1 VNTAAELAQLANEL
15 LRCRETPD
23 YALALNGLQVDNRS
37 PVTRIAAAVDCSLR
51 SIRGAIDAGAN
62 LLVVHHGLF
71 WGGLQPLAGA
81 HLERVRLLLE
91 HDVALYSAHL
101 PLDAHETFG
110 NSFLLAREL
119 GLAPAGGFARYQTIF
134 CGVQGTAD
142 LPTVDLVSACDQFA
156 RGHGGR
162 AISSAVA
169 PEAPGA
175 PRGAGGASRRTLRW
189 AVVTGAGINADT
201 MHEAVELGLDTIIT
215 GEGPHWSAV
224 DAEEKGLVIVYAGHY
239 ATETPG
245 VRALAEW
252 LAARAGVPWSFVAA
266 PTGL

>member
-1 VNTAAELAQLANEL
+1 MSSATDLAQLADEL

-23 YALALNGLQVDNRS
+23 YPMALNGLQVDNTS
-37 PVTRIAAAVDCSLR
+37 AVHRIAAAVDCSQR
-51 SIRGAIDAGAN
+51 TIRGAIDAGAN

-71 WGGLQPLAGA
+71 WGGMQPLTGA
-81 HLERVRLLLE
+81 HLARVRLLLA

-101 PLDAHETFG
+101 PLDAHETMG
-110 NSFLLAREL
+110 NSHLLAGAL
-119 GLAPAGGFARYQTIF
+119 GLTPDGGFARYQNIF
-134 CGVQGTAD
+134 CGVQGAADVATAD
-142 LPTVDLVSACDQFA
+142 LAATCDAFSQS
-156 RGHGGR
+156 HGGR
-162 AISSAVA
+162 AI
-169 PEAPGA
+169 
-175 PRGAGGASRRTLRW
+175 ASRISPARRTRRW

-201 MHEAVELGLDTIIT
+201 MREAVELGIDTIVT

-224 DAEEKGLVIVYAGHY
+224 DADEKGLVIIYAGHY

-252 LAARAGVPWSFVAA
+252 LAVRAGVPWSFVEA

>member
-1 VNTAAELAQLANEL
+1 MSTATELAQMANEL

-23 YALALNGLQVDNRS
+23 YPPALNGLQVDNQA

-51 SIRGAIDAGAN
+51 TIRGAIDAGAN

-71 WGGLQPLAGA
+71 WGGLQPLTGA
-81 HLERVRLLLE
+81 HLERVRLLLD

-110 NSFLLAREL
+110 NSVLLAREL
-119 GLAPAGGFARYQTIF
+119 GLAPAGGFARYQTVF

-142 LPTVDLVSACDQFA
+142 LPTAELAAACDAFA
-156 RGHGGR
+156 GRHGGR
-162 AISSAVA
+162 AIASAM
-169 PEAPGA
+169 ESG
-175 PRGAGGASRRTLRW
+175 RRTRRW

-201 MHEAVELGLDTIIT
+201 MREAVECGLDTIIT

-224 DAEEKGLVIVYAGHY
+224 DAEEKGLAIVYAGHY
-239 ATETPG
+239 ATETLG

-252 LAARAGVPWSFVAA
+252 LAARAGVPWTFVAA

>member
-1 VNTAAELAQLANEL
+1 MSTAAELSHLANEL

-23 YALALNGLQVDNRS
+23 YALALNGLQVDNRA

-51 SIRGAIDAGAN
+51 TIRGAIDAGAN

-71 WGGLQPLAGA
+71 WGGLQPLTGA
-81 HLERVRLLLE
+81 HLERVRLLLA

-110 NSFLLAREL
+110 NSVLLARAL
-119 GLAPAGGFARYQTIF
+119 GLTPAGGFARYQSIF

-142 LPTVDLVSACDQFA
+142 LATADLVSTCDQFA
-156 RGHGGR
+156 CRHGGH
-162 AISSAVA
+162 AVASAVA
-169 PEAPGA
+169 
-175 PRGAGGASRRTLRW
+175 AGRRTRRW
-189 AVVTGAGINADT
+189 AVVTGAGVSADT
-201 MHEAVELGLDTIIT
+201 MREAGELGLDTIIT

-245 VRALAEW
+245 VCALAEW

>member
-1 VNTAAELAQLANEL
+1 MSSAMEIAQLANEL

-23 YALALNGLQVDNRS
+23 YALALNGLQVDNTS
-37 PVTRIAAAVDCSLR
+37 AIHRIAAAVDCSQKT
-51 SIRGAIDAGAN
+51 IRGALDVGAN

-71 WGGLQPLAGA
+71 WGGLQPLTGA
-81 HLERVRLLLE
+81 HLERVRLLLA
-91 HDVALYSAHL
+91 HDIALYSAHL
-101 PLDAHETFG
+101 PLDAHETMG

-119 GLAPAGGFARYQTIF
+119 GLAPNGGFARYQNIF

-142 LPTVDLVSACDQFA
+142 MATADLVSRCGAFSRA
-156 RGHGGR
+156 HGGQ
-162 AISSAVA
+162 AVA
-169 PEAPGA
+169 SAAAPA
-175 PRGAGGASRRTLRW
+175 RRTRRW

-201 MHEAVELGLDTIIT
+201 MREAVDLGVDTIIT

-224 DAEEKGLVIVYAGHY
+224 DAEEKGLVIIYAGHY

-252 LAARAGVPWSFVAA
+252 LASRAGVPWSFVEA

>member
-1 VNTAAELAQLANEL
+1 MNTAAELAQLANER

-23 YALALNGLQVDNRS
+23 YPLALNGLQVDNQA

-51 SIRGAIDAGAN
+51 TINGAIDAGAN

-71 WGGLQPLAGA
+71 WGGLQPLTGA
-81 HLERVRLLLE
+81 HLARVRLLLA

-110 NSFLLAREL
+110 NSYLLARAL
-119 GLAPAGGFARYQTIF
+119 GLTPGGGFARFQSIF
-134 CGVQGTAD
+134 CGVQGVAD
-142 LPTVDLVSACDQFA
+142 LPTAGLISACDEFA
-156 RGHGGR
+156 RRHGGQ
-162 AISSAVA
+162 AIASAA
-169 PEAPGA
+169 APG
-175 PRGAGGASRRTLRW
+175 RLTRQWG
-189 AVVTGAGINADT
+189 VVSGAGISADT
-201 MHEAVELGLDTIIT
+201 LREAVDCGIDTIIT

-245 VRALAEW
+245 VSALAEW
-252 LAARAGVPWSFVAA
+252 LAGTAGVPWSFVAA

>member
-1 VNTAAELAQLANEL
+1 VSTAAELAKAADEL

-23 YALALNGLQVDNRS
+23 YSLALNGLQVDNRA
-37 PVTRIAAAVDCSLR
+37 PVRRIAAAVDCSQR
-51 SIRGAIDAGAN
+51 TIRGAIDEGAN

-71 WGGLQPLAGA
+71 WGGLQPLTGP

-119 GLAPAGGFARYQTIF
+119 GLTPAGGFARYQTIF
-134 CGVQGTAD
+134 CGVQGVTD
-142 LPTVDLVSACDQFA
+142 LPTVEFVARCDQFS
-156 RGHGGR
+156 RSHGGQ
-162 AISSAVA
+162 APASAFA
-169 PEAPGA
+169 PD
-175 PRGAGGASRRTLRW
+175 RRTRRW
-189 AVVTGAGINADT
+189 AIVTGSGITADT
-201 MHEAVELGLDTIIT
+201 MREAVNAGIDTLVT

-239 ATETPG
+239 ATETTG
-245 VRALAEW
+245 VRALAAW
-252 LAARAGVPWSFVAA
+252 MAANAGVPWSFVAA

>member
-1 VNTAAELAQLANEL
+1 MSTATELAQMANEL

-23 YALALNGLQVDNRS
+23 YSPALNGLQVDNRA

-51 SIRGAIDAGAN
+51 TIRGAIDAKAN

-71 WGGLQPLAGA
+71 WGGLQPLTGA
-81 HLERVRLLLE
+81 HLARVRLLLA
-91 HDVALYSAHL
+91 HDIALYSAHL

-119 GLAPAGGFARYQTIF
+119 GLSPAGGFARYQTVF

-142 LPTVDLVSACDQFA
+142 LPTVELVTACDAFA
-156 RGHGGR
+156 ARHGGR
-162 AISSAVA
+162 AI
-169 PEAPGA
+169 
-175 PRGAGGASRRTLRW
+175 ASPMVSDRRTRRW
-189 AVVTGAGINADT
+189 AVVTGAGISAET
-201 MHEAVELGLDTIIT
+201 MREAVDCGLDTIIT

-224 DAEEKGLVIVYAGHY
+224 DAEEKGLAVVYAGHY
-239 ATETPG
+239 ATETLG

-252 LAARAGVPWSFVAA
+252 LAARAGVPCTFVAA

>member
-1 VNTAAELAQLANEL
+1 MSSATEIAQLANDL

-23 YALALNGLQVDNRS
+23 YSLALNGLQVDNTAS
-37 PVTRIAAAVDCSLR
+37 IGGIAAAVDCSQKT
-51 SIRGAIDAGAN
+51 IRGAIDAGAN

-71 WGGLQPLAGA
+71 WGGLQALTGA
-81 HLERVRLLLE
+81 HLERIRLLIQ

-101 PLDAHETFG
+101 PLDTHETMG
-110 NSFLLAREL
+110 NSFLLAGEL
-119 GLAPAGGFARYQTIF
+119 GLAPDGGFARYQNIF
-134 CGVQGTAD
+134 CGVQGAANIGT
-142 LPTVDLVSACDQFA
+142 TELVARCDAFS
-156 RGHGGR
+156 RSHGGR
-162 AISSAVA
+162 AIASAAA
-169 PEAPGA
+169 PA
-175 PRGAGGASRRTLRW
+175 RRTRRW

-201 MHEAVELGLDTIIT
+201 MREAVDLGLDTIIT

-224 DAEEKGLVIVYAGHY
+224 DAEEKGLVIIYAGHY

-252 LAARAGVPWSFVAA
+252 MASRAGVPWSFVEA

>member
-1 VNTAAELAQLANEL
+1 MSTANELAQLANEL

-23 YALALNGLQVDNRS
+23 YALALNGLQVDNRA
-37 PVTRIAAAVDCSLR
+37 PVTRLAAAVDCSLR
-51 SIRGAIDAGAN
+51 TIRGTIDAGAN

-71 WGGLQPLAGA
+71 WGGLQPLTGA
-81 HLERVRLLLE
+81 HLERVRMLLD

-110 NSFLLAREL
+110 NSYLLAREL
-119 GLAPAGGFARYQTIF
+119 GLTPAGGFARYQTIF

-142 LPTVDLVSACDQFA
+142 RPTADLVSTCDQFA
-156 RGHGGR
+156 RRHGGQ
-162 AISSAVA
+162 AIASAMD
-169 PEAPGA
+169 PG
-175 PRGAGGASRRTLRW
+175 RRTQRW
-189 AVVTGAGINADT
+189 AVVTGAGISPDI
-201 MHEAVELGLDTIIT
+201 MREAVDLGIDTIVT

-239 ATETPG
+239 ATETTG
-245 VRALAEW
+245 ILALAEW

>member
-1 VNTAAELAQLANEL
+1 VISSANLAQLADDL

-23 YALALNGLQVDNRS
+23 YSFALNGLQVDNTA
-37 PVTRIAAAVDCSLR
+37 PVARIAAAVDCSLR
-51 SIRGAIDAGAN
+51 TIRGAIDAGAN

-71 WGGLQPLAGA
+71 WGGLQPLTGA
-81 HLERVRLLLE
+81 HLARVRLLLE

-110 NSFLLAREL
+110 NSFLLARAL
-119 GLAPAGGFARYQTIF
+119 DLVPAGGFARHQTIF
-134 CGVQGTAD
+134 CGVQGTSDIA
-142 LPTVDLVSACDQFA
+142 TVDLVSRCDQFA
-156 RGHGGR
+156 RAHGGH
-162 AISSAVA
+162 AVA
-169 PEAPGA
+169 SAGAPG
-175 PRGAGGASRRTLRW
+175 RHSRRW

-201 MHEAVELGLDTIIT
+201 LREAVELEIDTIIT

-239 ATETPG
+239 ATESLG
-245 VRALAEW
+245 VQALAGW
-252 LAARAGVPWSFVAA
+252 LAAQAGGAGGAGVPWSFVAA

>member
-1 VNTAAELAQLANEL
+1 MNTAAELARLANEL

-37 PVTRIAAAVDCSLR
+37 PVTCIAAAVDCSLR
-51 SIRGAIDAGAN
+51 TIRGAIDAGAN

-110 NSFLLAREL
+110 NSVLLAREL
-119 GLAPAGGFARYQTIF
+119 GLTPAGGFARYQTIF

-142 LPTVDLVSACDQFA
+142 LPTVDLVSTCDQFA

-162 AISSAVA
+162 AIASAVT
-169 PEAPGA
+169 PG
-175 PRGAGGASRRTLRW
+175 RRTHRW

-201 MHEAVELGLDTIIT
+201 MREAVELGLDTIIT

-224 DAEEKGLVIVYAGHY
+224 DAEDKGLVIVYAGHY
-239 ATETPG
+239 ATETTG
-245 VRALAEW
+245 VRALTEW

>member
-1 VNTAAELAQLANEL
+1 MNTAAELAQLANEL

-91 HDVALYSAHL
+91 RDVALYSAHL

-119 GLAPAGGFARYQTIF
+119 GLVPTGGFARYQTIF

-142 LPTVDLVSACDQFA
+142 VPTVDLVSACDQFA

-162 AISSAVA
+162 AIASAVA
-169 PEAPGA
+169 SG
-175 PRGAGGASRRTLRW
+175 GAGGTRGTGETSRRTHRW